1 MELFEKSNPGLAG
14 RFRHLHISDYTPA
27 EMEQIVA
34 FHTRKNNAVLSDE
47 LQAALPNFCENWVNL
62 AGTEWNNAREAVNL
76 LDDMMRNWKQDPEA
90 QSVTDETGVTH
101 ALLEPRHIPEVL
113 SGNLKPVAEMRTEA
127 LNRLNSLTGLNGVKA
142 TVERLRRRMLA
153 GDQKE
158 PGHYLFTGNSGT
170 GKTTVARYMGQILR
184 NLGMLK
190 RGHLVEFTA
199 SELMSQMFNEEH
211 HGDFYETV
219 KHAMDGVLFID
230 EAYQLTTDTTG
241 RGRPILDALLPF
253 MEKNR
258 KNICVIVAGYEDEM
272 DDFLKYNSGFQ
283 SRFTES
289 VHFDNYSGA
298 ELQAILLAMLE
309 EQGIQADA
317 DYQEYALRAL
327 TRYVE
332 IHGKEKSFGN
342 ARYVRNEFL
351 PDSLDAQTDRLIRQ
365 YGEDFPRELK
375 QQLTGA
381 DIPAELVRFTKQ
393 PLPQPDTRT
402 AAEKLDDLVGYEP
415 IKAELRKLLKAK
427 RSAQAEELGVVRMP
441 ERLHWVLEGN
451 PGTGKTMMARMMA
464 RIYRSLGILSKGQL
478 VEVDRSGLVAGYVG
492 QTALK
497 TQKVIEKAMGGV
509 LFIDEA
515 YALNGR
521 SENDFGQEAID
532 TILKAMEDHRDDLVV
547 IVAGYTDLMDKF
559 IHSNPGL
566 ESRFNRFLLFED
578 YTVDEMMGI
587 FKMRCGKGYVL
598 APDAEPLVRD
608 YIAEESADGS
618 FGNGRGVRNI
628 FEHILVAQNN
638 RLAKMDSVTR
648 DDLMTLTA
656 DDVLHARGKLDD

>member
-1 MELFEKSNPGLAG
+1 MDKKDQIILQQLDVIRSMTENNVRRMGSDFWGTPFENVGK
-14 RFRHLHISDYTPA
+14 TPA
-27 EMEQIVA
+27 TPATPAGKDAEKNAPPTADAKPGGGAPDKGEELPPPEKIEDLLAELDSYIGLKVVKDEVHDLINMVQVYKLREQ
-34 FHTRKNNAVLSDE
+34 HD
-47 LQAALPNFCENWVNL
+47 LP
-62 AGTEWNNAREAVNL
+62 
-76 LDDMMRNWKQDPEA
+76 
-90 QSVTDETGVTH
+90 
-101 ALLEPRHIPEVL
+101 
-113 SGNLKPVAEMRTEA
+113 
-127 LNRLNSLTGLNGVKA
+127 
-142 TVERLRRRMLA
+142 
-153 GDQKE
+153 
-158 PGHYLFTGNSGT
+158 
-170 GKTTVARYMGQILR
+170 
-184 NLGMLK
+184 
-190 RGHLVEFTA
+190 
-199 SELMSQMFNEEH
+199 
-211 HGDFYETV
+211 
-219 KHAMDGVLFID
+219 
-230 EAYQLTTDTTG
+230 TTDMS
-241 RGRPILDALLPF
+241 LH
-253 MEKNR
+253 M
-258 KNICVIVAGYEDEM
+258 V
-272 DDFLKYNSGFQ
+272 
-283 SRFTES
+283 FT
-289 VHFDNYSGA
+289 
-298 ELQAILLAMLE
+298 
-309 EQGIQADA
+309 
-317 DYQEYALRAL
+317 
-327 TRYVE
+327 
-332 IHGKEKSFGN
+332 
-342 ARYVRNEFL
+342 
-351 PDSLDAQTDRLIRQ
+351 
-365 YGEDFPRELK
+365 
-375 QQLTGA
+375 
-381 DIPAELVRFTKQ
+381 
-393 PLPQPDTRT
+393 
-402 AAEKLDDLVGYEP
+402 
-415 IKAELRKLLKAK
+415 
-427 RSAQAEELGVVRMP
+427 
-441 ERLHWVLEGN
+441 GN